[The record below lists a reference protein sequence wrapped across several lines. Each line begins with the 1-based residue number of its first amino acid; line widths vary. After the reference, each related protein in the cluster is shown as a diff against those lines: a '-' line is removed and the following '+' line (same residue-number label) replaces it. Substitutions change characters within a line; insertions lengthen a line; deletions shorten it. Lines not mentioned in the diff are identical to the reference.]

1 MPLSSS
7 DEESDEEPLKDD
19 NTCTPFEL
27 EQYFQQKYSIHDE
40 TVVNLKKNY
49 ILSLAKDEYV

>member
-1 MPLSSS
+1 MPSS
-7 DEESDEEPLKDD
+7 DEESNEEPLKDD